1 MRKLFCFF
9 QVLTLCL
16 LSACNHS
23 SQFLSK
29 EKKENQLPET
39 KQQTQSISKQELI
52 NKYRYVA
59 PKEWGERV
67 SGVKQRLP
75 TNEKVAALTLDACGG
90 PHGSQYD
97 QKLIDYLIRNQIP
110 ATLFINSRWIDANR
124 TTFLQLS
131 KQPLFE
137 IENHGTHHRPLSV
150 NGKSIYGI
158 QGTNNIS
165 EVIDEVWLNHQKIT
179 QLTGKAP
186 RFFRAGTAYY
196 DEVAVRIA
204 NDLGEQVVN
213 FDVIGDG
220 GATYSKE
227 EVKKALRQVKP
238 GSIIILHM
246 NMPHK
251 ETAEGLAESIP
262 ELRKKGFRFVKLQ
275 DYLVPSDEENP
286 MGNK

>member
-1 MRKLFCFF
+1 MRKLFLFF
-9 QVLTLCL
+9 LGLALCL

-23 SQFLSK
+23 PQALSK
-29 EKKENQLPET
+29 EKKENNQLKP
-39 KQQTQSISKQELI
+39 KQSAQIIAKQELI
-52 NKYRYVA
+52 NKYQHIS

-67 SGVKQRLP
+67 SGVKQRLQ
-75 TNEKVAALTLDACGG
+75 TNEKVVALTLDACGG
-90 PHGSQYD
+90 PNGSQYD

-124 TTFLQLS
+124 STFLQLS

-137 IENHGTHHRPLSV
+137 IENHGTLHRPLSV

-158 QGTNNIS
+158 QGTKNIS
-165 EVIDEVWLNHQKIT
+165 EVIDEVWQNHQKIT
-179 QLTGKAP
+179 QLTGKSP

-196 DEVAVRIA
+196 DEVAVQVV

-227 EVKKALRQVKP
+227 EVKKALQQVKP

-251 ETAEGLAESIP
+251 ETAEGLAEAIP
-262 ELRKKGFRFVKLQ
+262 ELRKKGFRFVKLK
-275 DYLVPSDEENP
+275 DYLLQSDEENP